1 MSETLDKRN
10 RPNFGEIKIDKP
22 DERIEYWTANSY
34 KGLYEALKFCEFIPP
49 DTPSGQEKKA
59 LAVATGSEEP
69 RLGVADRDTEWKFT
83 RAMEAYFSIRAMEK
97 EREARQDQRSGLIR
111 DLKEYLEEHPE
122 EIWSTG
128 ETVRGTIDESLHIDS
143 EAFRY
148 LDLKAAMAAC
158 FDTKYRAGLEESNR
172 NLRMYEEKTAEVT
185 FRTSEKRIQ
194 DFLGDDW
201 KL

>member
-1 MSETLDKRN
+1 MSETLEKR
-10 RPNFGEIKIDKP
+10 RPNIGEIKIEKP
-22 DERIEYWTANSY
+22 DERIEYWIANSY

-49 DTPSGQEKKA
+49 DTPPGMEKKA

-69 RLGVADRDTEWKFT
+69 RLGVADRDTEWKFA
-83 RAMEAYFSIRAMEK
+83 RSMEAYFAIRTMEK
-97 EREARQDQRSGLIR
+97 EREDRQDQRSRLVA
-111 DLKEYLEEHPE
+111 DVKEYLEEHPE

-128 ETVRGTIDESLHIDS
+128 EMVRGTVDESMHIDN

-148 LDLKAAMAAC
+148 LDLKAVMASC

-185 FRTSEKRIQ
+185 FRTTEKRIQ
-194 DFLGDDW
+194 DFMGDDW